1 LSYSAENKTCSN
13 LTSPRQQQRTV
24 QIHPTLWCNLL
35 CQHCYSSSGPSLTRV
50 TLDQTTL
57 LDAITDVHKLGYRI
71 VSFSGGEPLLY
82 NGLENLLS
90 HAKSLGMKT
99 SVTTNGTV
107 LNKELLGRLKDHLDL
122 LAISLDGPP
131 SIHNEI
137 RGSQDAFD
145 RLLKGLENVKS
156 VGLPIG
162 FIHTLTRENWE
173 HLLWVAE
180 FAANHHASL
189 LQIHP
194 LELHGRAE
202 LMMGASSPDDDILAR
217 VYIITLALASKYEG
231 IMRLQFDAFRR
242 DYIINNPELVYGSDF
257 GVDSNKGDSKLQLAD
272 LLNFLVID
280 ADGTV
285 VPIAYGFSK
294 RYMLCNI
301 NKTRLYQVWPHYLQ
315 DPDGYWLFRKLC
327 KEVYDEISTPSELPF
342 FNWYELVVKRSNQN
356 NKI

>member
-1 LSYSAENKTCSN
+1 LSYSENKTCRDP
-13 LTSPRQQQRTV
+13 TSPRQQQRAV

-35 CQHCYSSSGPSLTRV
+35 CQHCYSSSGPSLTKS
-50 TLDQTTL
+50 TLDPTIL
-57 LDAITDVHKLGYRI
+57 LDAITDVHDLGYRI

-82 NGLENLLS
+82 EGLEVLLS

-107 LNKELLGRLKDHLDL
+107 LNKELLDKLKDHLDL

-131 SIHNEI
+131 SIHNQI

-145 RLLKGLENVKS
+145 RLLKGIENVKS

-194 LELHGRAE
+194 LELHGRADM
-202 LMMGASSPDDDILAR
+202 MMGASSPDDDILAR
-217 VYIITLALASKYEG
+217 VYVITLALSSKYKG

-242 DYIINNPELVYGSDF
+242 DYIINNPELVYGSAF
-257 GVDSNKGDSKLQLAD
+257 RVDSNIDSKLQLAD
-272 LLNFLVID
+272 LLNFLVIE

-301 NKTRLYQVWPHYLQ
+301 NKTRLYQVWPRYLQ
-315 DPDGYWLFRKLC
+315 DPDGYCLFRELC

-342 FNWYELVVKRSNQN
+342 FNWYELIVKCSNQN